1 MAAARALQVVKQ
13 IQVLADGPETPE
25 MRACLEQVVSSL
37 QFFLEHPDSRV
48 RIGSART
55 LLKLCR
61 GYADAMTYV
70 DLSKTEKALSRITDD
85 LDKGTAPVDA
95 EELQQILSETLGKP
109 VKPTGTVLAEGK
121 KINKE
126 AAATSSTA
134 PSSTAPARVGTEDRG
149 EVVIKL
155 GEMNNATAKAVVLD
169 RIVNIHGVVSVTFER
184 DFVVIATRTA
194 ALDSYTTFVNE
205 LISELASHGIV
216 GVQLVSPSLPGISVC
231 DVPNTTSDSVAMV
244 GETQDDE
251 DEPSYLDDEGDE
263 SGAEEITQ
271 SIGLDKERQWS
282 FFAQDN
288 WITYRRVQEHG
299 EDPRIAARLA
309 KAKQREEE
317 KRKEDQSRIGR
328 IFSALS
334 SRWVSSS

>member
-1 MAAARALQVVKQ
+1 MQR
-13 IQVLADGPETPE
+13 
-25 MRACLEQVVSSL
+25 
-37 QFFLEHPDSRV
+37 
-48 RIGSART
+48 
-55 LLKLCR
+55 
-61 GYADAMTYV
+61 
-70 DLSKTEKALSRITDD
+70 
-85 LDKGTAPVDA
+85 
-95 EELQQILSETLGKP
+95 
-109 VKPTGTVLAEGK
+109 GK
-121 KINKE
+121 KIDKE

-134 PSSTAPARVGTEDRG
+134 PSSTAPASTAPARVGTEDRG

-184 DFVVIATRTA
+184 DFVVIATRTS
-194 ALDSYTTFVNE
+194 ALESYTTFVNE

-216 GVQLVSPSLPGISVC
+216 GVQLVSPSLPGISPC
-231 DVPNTTSDSVAMV
+231 EAPTTTSTSVAMV

-271 SIGLDKERQWS
+271 SKELDKERQWS